1 MKTMFGYVLI
11 AFLGLMFLSSAPAN
25 LASTKEPRT
34 EPEPPEGD
42 EQDPHQGDGFMGLQ
56 SSLKIN
62 QPSMRAIPPV
72 SVKQGQS
79 SVMEE
84 IEALDKK
91 CQKIEALLRRRVK

>member
-1 MKTMFGYVLI
+1 MKTMLGYVLI

-34 EPEPPEGD
+34 EPEPPKSD
-42 EQDPHQGDGFMGLQ
+42 DQDPPQGEGLVGFQ

-62 QPSMRAIPPV
+62 QPSMRALPSV
-72 SVKQGQS
+72 SVKLEHS

-84 IEALDKK
+84 LEALDKK
-91 CQKIEALLRRRVK
+91 CHKIEALLRRRVK